1 MSNPLFFLKVDCILH
16 WGWRLNLVP
25 FSKSR
30 PPLLAPPPTT
40 LIGALAYPLSR
51 SLKLPEAFGEYSGAE
66 RLRGSLKY
74 VGLKIDL
81 PLINYFD
88 LSKITFF
95 YRKKAERDAVAIGKT
110 YTLSKG
116 LKYEAPTITI
126 CYVVDEE
133 VARRSFSREKVRK
146 KLVEAAI
153 GITRIGSRESL
164 VTPLSLSYGE
174 ARPITQRRG
183 KTSFSFMR
191 RSISNLLSGDFMG
204 VEVVDWEKYPIGD
217 YYRAGRELM
226 IIPYDST
233 EYVSKPVEVELSE
246 DYTFV
251 DVGGELVIARRGA

>member
-1 MSNPLFFLKVDCILH
+1 
-16 WGWRLNLVP
+16 LVP

-51 SLKLPEAFGEYSGAE
+51 SLKLSEAFGEYSGAE

-74 VGLKIDL
+74 VGLKINL
-81 PLINYFD
+81 PLIDYFD

-110 YTLSKG
+110 YTLFKG
-116 LKYEAPTITI
+116 LKYEVPTITI

-133 VARRSFSREKVRK
+133 VARCSLGEDVRR
-146 KLVEAAI
+146 KLIEAAI

-164 VTPLSLSYGE
+164 ATPLSLSYGE
-174 ARPITQRRG
+174 ARSISQRRG
-183 KTSFSFMR
+183 KTGFSFIR
-191 RSISNLLSGDFMG
+191 RSISSLLSGDFVG
-204 VEVVDWEKYPIGD
+204 VEVIDWEKYPIGD
-217 YYRAGRELM
+217 YYHARRELM
-226 IIPYDST
+226 IIPYDSIK
-233 EYVSKPVEVELSE
+233 YVSKPVEVELSE

-251 DVGGELVIARRGA
+251 DVGGELVIARR